1 MKKVK
6 KEEEKI
12 QKGDEIKVVGGKYE
26 GCYGWLNEAKGATE
40 GSIHV
45 LLADDAGGFV
55 HKRLSRMNIRI
66 KSHQA
71 KPQNLIQVAMEQV
84 PGLQKKMHGLILSIA
99 KISQFHAHKEDVMA
113 ALQDHIN
120 IELSAAMDAQQKK
133 STGWILLSNF
143 ELVHK
148 RKIEGNKSVQ
158 DNKSVRHKKGE
169 QVEYVVH

>member
-1 MKKVK
+1 
-6 KEEEKI
+6 
-12 QKGDEIKVVGGKYE
+12 
-26 GCYGWLNEAKGATE
+26 
-40 GSIHV
+40 
-45 LLADDAGGFV
+45 
-55 HKRLSRMNIRI
+55 
-66 KSHQA
+66 
-71 KPQNLIQVAMEQV
+71 MEQV

-99 KISQFHAHKEDVMA
+99 KISQFHAHKADVMA

-169 QVEYVVH
+169 QVEYMVHWTKQK